1 MTGNEERLQSQ
12 AMLWRSTHCHYE
24 KLDTELLETSL
35 KLWEILTIP
44 VSGMEVTSMGRK
56 RRIAIYDYSTTPGEP
71 EMVISS
77 KSQYMP
83 SDWFS
88 YCTLKPSILLKI
100 VLEIT
105 WSKSCLSWSG
115 FDTSSILKRLDDRC
129 SRNGRDVDYKGR
141 RALKYGWASYL
152 HKQLCERSYLLKLQE
167 SRGSTKA

>member
-1 MTGNEERLQSQ
+1 MKSACNHKPCCEGRHIVITKNWTLNYKRPVQ
-12 AMLWRSTHCHYE
+12 
-24 KLDTELLETSL
+24 

-44 VSGMEVTSMGRK
+44 VSGMEVTSIGRK

-88 YCTLKPSILLKI
+88 YCTLKTFNSTEDCSWDN
-100 VLEIT
+100 LEQIMFFMI
-105 WSKSCLSWSG
+105 WLWYQ
-115 FDTSSILKRLDDRC
+115 FHIEKRLDDRC
-129 SRNGRDVDYKGR
+129 SRNGRDVDCKGR
-141 RALKYGWASYL
+141 RPLKYRWASYL
-152 HKQLCERSYLLKLQE
+152 HKQICERSYLLKLQE